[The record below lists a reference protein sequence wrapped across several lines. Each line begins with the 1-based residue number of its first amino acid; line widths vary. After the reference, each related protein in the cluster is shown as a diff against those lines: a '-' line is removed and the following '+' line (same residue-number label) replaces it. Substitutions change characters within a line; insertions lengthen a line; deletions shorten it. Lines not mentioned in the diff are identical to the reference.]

1 MSTVLTRGEVV
12 TAEAYGRRLREY
24 ITGTLTPAQKN
35 AVAAGVA
42 RSLPDLVAA
51 SPVDTGLYAQ
61 SWRMTNDEKSVV
73 LGNDAP
79 HAPIIEFG
87 ARPFSPP
94 IEPLLAWAKR
104 VLNDSSQPPE
114 YSPEVKALA
123 WGVKKKIERE
133 GMAPRA
139 VLSGMLDTIIDNI
152 ILELNNLG

>member
-1 MSTVLTRGEVV
+1 MSATLTRGEVV
-12 TAEAYGRRLREY
+12 TPADYGARLREY
-24 ITGTLTPAQKN
+24 VGNVLLPHEKE
-35 AVAAGVA
+35 AVVRGVA
-42 RSLPDLVAA
+42 RSIPDLVAA

-61 SWRMTNDEKSVV
+61 SWRMTDTEKSVI

-104 VLNDSSQPPE
+104 VLGDSSQPPD
-114 YSPEVKALA
+114 YSPEVRSLA

-133 GMAPRA
+133 GMAPKSI
-139 VLSGMLDTIIDNI
+139 LGNMLDKIIDNI
-152 ILELNNLG
+152 IAELRNG